1 MQTLRWIP
9 CVIAVLLREAPD
21 AAAIHLEDADCY
33 MKAVHRGASFIN
45 CQHAQLSGT
54 IPEALGNHHELVDI
68 RLNGNQLTGTIP
80 SLAFGKLTSL
90 TDFRL
95 DGNRLAGTI
104 PPSLGDLGALTA
116 LGLSRN
122 RLSGTIPF
130 ALKRLTHLS
139 FLDVSYNDLEGCV
152 PRVGPC
158 KEGIDSD
165 HDGHC
170 YVTEH
175 PGSAGERT
183 HGNEMIT
190 GPCGGGGQRG
200 AAAKPGYGREL

>member
-1 MQTLRWIP
+1 MPAASSLPLFFALLQQG
-9 CVIAVLLREAPD
+9 IA
-21 AAAIHLEDADCY
+21 HQGY
-33 MKAVHRGASFIN
+33 
-45 CQHAQLSGT
+45 
-54 IPEALGNHHELVDI
+54 ELVHQPPFCSSD
-68 RLNGNQLTGTIP
+68 RHRTGTIP

-139 FLDVSYNDLEGCV
+139 FLDVSLNDLEGCV

-170 YVTEH
+170 YVIEH